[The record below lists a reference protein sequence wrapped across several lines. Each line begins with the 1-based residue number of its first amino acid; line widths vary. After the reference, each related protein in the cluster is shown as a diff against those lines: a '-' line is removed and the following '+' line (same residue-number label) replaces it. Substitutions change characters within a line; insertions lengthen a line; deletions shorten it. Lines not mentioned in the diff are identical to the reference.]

1 MDTSSER
8 EYMKIIKRKKPKG
21 QSMDILREIK
31 KQKNQDKCLY
41 RENSNSLRS
50 SII

>member
-1 MDTSSER
+1 MDTSSKR
-8 EYMKIIKRKKPKG
+8 EYMKIIKRKTTPKG

-31 KQKNQDKCLY
+31 KTKQDKYLY

>member
-1 MDTSSER
+1 MDTSSKR
-8 EYMKIIKRKKPKG
+8 EYMKIIKRKKNPNG
-21 QSMDILREIK
+21 QSTDILREIK
-31 KQKNQDKCLY
+31 KKQDKCLY